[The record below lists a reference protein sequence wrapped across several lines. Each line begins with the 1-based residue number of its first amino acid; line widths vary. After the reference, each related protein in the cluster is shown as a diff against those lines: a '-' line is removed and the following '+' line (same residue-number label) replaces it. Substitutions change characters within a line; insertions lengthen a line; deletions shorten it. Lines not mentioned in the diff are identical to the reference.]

1 MPLPSIIFLNYS
13 NADAYPKLVTAS
25 MAINSNIEVE
35 SLEEKNLEE
44 SFHQEYKYSKEEVG

>member
-1 MPLPSIIFLNYS
+1 MNRIVNDS

-35 SLEEKNLEE
+35 SLEAKKLEE
-44 SFHQEYKYSKEEVG
+44 SFNQEYKYSRKEVE

>member
-13 NADAYPKLVTAS
+13 NAIAYPKLVTAS

-44 SFHQEYKYSKEEVG
+44 SFNQEYKYSKEEVG